1 MVKRLAA
8 LFLIV
13 SLQTAFAVLL
23 GGSILSGHY
32 GDRII
37 PGVVSG
43 GLDLG
48 GLSPAQ
54 AEDSLRERFGPLEN
68 EELVIEAEG
77 RRWAIPMKGIGA
89 SYDYQGAVEK
99 AYAVGHTGSLLRRIS
114 EILGSKAENTDIP
127 LPLIFN
133 LEELKN
139 QLAAINGQHSV
150 YSRNARLE
158 VEDSKVRLIPGQ
170 DGHEMDISGTVER
183 ICSLRAGMELKA
195 DAVFRAVSPG
205 IKDKDL
211 YGLTDIL
218 GECITR
224 FEAGSAARANNIALA
239 AGKIDGVLVKPAE
252 VFSFNSVLGAVD
264 EKNGYLKAPVISD
277 GQLVDD
283 FGGGV
288 CQVSTTLYGAALL
301 SGFEIVERYPHS
313 KPVKYVPPGLD
324 VTVSEGQKDFR
335 FKNNLGRAVYIHS
348 AAGPDDGYVKV
359 LIIGKK
365 QDNTVYRIDSEVKT
379 VSPGIVLRGSQDLL
393 RGEPVVASEGSPG
406 YEALV
411 YRVAVTEGGEEE
423 RELISLDYYSP
434 EPKILDV
441 GM

>member
-13 SLQTAFAVLL
+13 SVQTAFAVLL

-32 GDRII
+32 GGTII

-54 AEDSLRERFGPLEN
+54 AVESLRERFGAAEN
-68 EELVIEAEG
+68 VDIVIEAEG
-77 RRWAIPMKGIGA
+77 RRWTIPMKSIGA
-89 SYDYQGAVEK
+89 SYDYGGAVEK
-99 AYAVGHTGSLLRRIS
+99 AYAVGHTGSLTRRIS
-114 EILGSKAENTDIP
+114 EILGSKAVNTDIA
-127 LPLIFN
+127 LPLKFDQ
-133 LEELKN
+133 EALKN
-139 QLAAINGQHSV
+139 QLAVINGQHSV
-150 YSRNARLE
+150 NSRNARLV
-158 VEDSKVRLIPGQ
+158 VEGSKVRLVPGL

-183 ICSLRAGMELKA
+183 ISSLRAGMELKA
-195 DAVFRAVSPG
+195 TAVFRAVSPG
-205 IKDKDL
+205 INDKDL
-211 YGLTDIL
+211 SGLTDVL
-218 GECITR
+218 GECVTR
-224 FEAGSAARANNIALA
+224 FEAGSAARANNITLA

-283 FGGGV
+283 FGGGI

-335 FKNNLGRAVYIHS
+335 FKNNLDRAVYIHS
-348 AAGPDDGYVKV
+348 TTGPEDGYVKV
-359 LIIGKK
+359 VIIGKK
-365 QDNTVYRIDSEVKT
+365 QGNTVYRIDSEVRA
-379 VSPGIVLRGSQDLL
+379 VSPGIVLRGSQSLL
-393 RGEPVVASEGSPG
+393 RGETVVASEGSPG
-406 YEALV
+406 YEALI
-411 YRVAVTEGGEEE
+411 YRVSVTEGGEEK
-423 RELISLDYYSP
+423 REFISRDYYSP
-434 EPKILDV
+434 DPKILDV